1 MAIQFTAVKKRNGKG
16 GRPRSANPKVV
27 LNVRVDRSVL
37 DGWKAKGK
45 GWQIKLNAALKKAL
59 ED

>member
-1 MAIQFTAVKKRNGKG
+1 MAIQFAAVKRHKGKG
-16 GRPRSANPKVV
+16 GRPKSASPKVV

-45 GWQIKLNAALKKAL
+45 GWQGKLNAALKKAL